1 MEGSLLIILLD
12 MTVPILFSRI
22 EVIAYIV
29 IWLRK
34 CAKFLYMNEHNNM
47 KIWLLS
53 VAKNFNEYCSQVS
66 WSEKMSKG
74 KGWLFLVI

>member
-29 IWLRK
+29 I
-34 CAKFLYMNEHNNM
+34 
-47 KIWLLS
+47 
-53 VAKNFNEYCSQVS
+53 
-66 WSEKMSKG
+66 
-74 KGWLFLVI
+74 